1 MHVMPW
7 PLTAGG
13 AQRFFVDL
21 ASSQTAY
28 ADVHAICPEGG
39 DFWNA
44 MLAGVTV
51 HAIAREASGVA
62 LLEVIAPDLV
72 HHHHPSGG
80 WLLAAAR
87 RTGAAILGT
96 QHRWRENV
104 DPTRAAEVLPIC
116 GPGPG
121 VIRHGVDLE
130 EYRPS
135 PPAPLPPGGRGESGT
150 GSSRLT
156 LLPLDGRG
164 VAEGR
169 GEGSIG
175 IVGRLSPEKIPMSF
189 IDALARRAATGAMRG
204 ATWRFVG
211 RGIDRPEARVLER
224 RLVAIPGVE
233 IAGDVPPDA
242 MPGAYRELA
251 VLVVPS
257 VHESVSYA
265 AIEAM
270 ACGVPVVARA
280 VEGLPETIGD
290 ADLLA
295 ETDDALIDAAL
306 ALRADTKL
314 RETLVRRGRER
325 AERLFDV
332 RRMRIAYER
341 TAVRLTCGVVRAG
354 DPDLD
359 VSVVIPVWNTRGE
372 WLRECV
378 ESVASQAGARFEI
391 VLVDDGTDADGT
403 LAELAAWEGAANVR
417 VIRRS
422 ANGGVG
428 PALNDGIRVA
438 RADLIARIDGDDV
451 MPAGRLA
458 RQVAIMRERP
468 GLTLVAGQMIVCDE
482 RGREIARPVRRFD
495 TSRFIGAQD
504 FAIAHPTVCVR
515 RAAVLRLGGY
525 IAGHA
530 EDFDLWCRLHLA
542 GARMEVAPD
551 VWAYYRHHPDQQ
563 TAKREHGECARE
575 LRRQWAA
582 RAGEFTPAI

>member
-1 MHVMPW
+1 MPW

-51 HAIAREASGVA
+51 HAIARESSGAA
-62 LLEVIAPDLV
+62 LLEAIAPDLV

-104 DPTRAAEVLPIC
+104 DPARGAEVVPIC

-121 VIRHGVDLE
+121 VIRHGVDLD
-130 EYRPS
+130 EYGPSRRLEQPS
-135 PPAPLPPGGRGESGT
+135 PPAPLPSN
-150 GSSRLT
+150 
-156 LLPLDGRG
+156 GRG
-164 VAEGR
+164 VDEGR

-211 RGIDRPEARVLER
+211 RGIDRPEARVIER
-224 RLVAIPGVE
+224 RLAAIPGVE

-242 MPGAYRELA
+242 MPGSYRELA

-257 VHESVSYA
+257 THESVSYA

-290 ADLLA
+290 AGLLA
-295 ETDDALIDAAL
+295 ETDDELIDAAL

-314 RETLVRRGRER
+314 RETLARRGRER
-325 AERLFDV
+325 AERMFDV

-341 TAVRLTCGVVRAG
+341 AAARLTCGVVRAG
-354 DPDLD
+354 DPGLD
-359 VSVVIPVWNTRGE
+359 VSVVIPVWNTRGD

-378 ESVASQAGARFEI
+378 ESVAAQAGARFEI

-422 ANGGVG
+422 ENGGVG
-428 PALNDGIRVA
+428 PALNDGFRAA
-438 RADLIARIDGDDV
+438 RADLIARIDADDV

-468 GLTLVAGQMIVCDE
+468 GLKLVAGQMIVCDE

-495 TSRFIGAQD
+495 ADRFVGAQD
-504 FAIAHPTVCVR
+504 FAMAHPTVCVR
-515 RAAVLRLGGY
+515 RTAVLRLGGY

-542 GARMEVAPD
+542 GARMEVTPD

-563 TAKREHGECARE
+563 TAKRDHGERARE

-582 RAGEFTPAI
+582 RAGEFVAWD